1 MARLVVLCGPSG
13 VGKSAVITR
22 ALADLPHT
30 WLSVSATTRTPR
42 AGEVDGIDYFFV
54 SHED

>member
-42 AGEVDGIDYFFV
+42 AGEVDGID
-54 SHED
+54 